1 MLYERHKFSKH
12 SNHRFDAAN
21 ADISS
26 EKHYTRKKLDK
37 AGHPI
42 APNDRYGADQYE
54 RFERAYLLDADAAI
68 QACSW
73 GKFQVLEENWK
84 DLRFQT
90 IQQFLEAAC
99 TSERRHLLD
108 LFIPFALSK
117 SDPKHGNGTLRNA
130 LIEKNW
136 VNAAWL
142 YNGPGYSENNYDDQL
157 KKAYE
162 KIKTG
167 ALRV

>member
-1 MLYERHKFSKH
+1 M
-12 SNHRFDAAN
+12 
-21 ADISS
+21 
-26 EKHYTRKKLDK
+26 
-37 AGHPI
+37 
-42 APNDRYGADQYE
+42 
-54 RFERAYLLDADAAI
+54 
-68 QACSW
+68 
-73 GKFQVLEENWK
+73 LEENWK